1 MKASFLR
8 MASRLS
14 FFAVVGVGF
23 GARDMCLGNDGPPP
37 DPPPPQPADAGEDG
51 AMSKRP
57 AFPSSPTPRDVRAI

>member
-14 FFAVVGVGF
+14 FFALVGAGF

-37 DPPPPQPADAGEDG
+37 PPPPAPGDAGEDG
-51 AMSKRP
+51 AMTKRP
-57 AFPSSPTPRDVRAI
+57 ALPLQEGARAI

>member
-1 MKASFLR
+1 MKASLLR

-14 FFAVVGVGF
+14 FFALVGAGF

-37 DPPPPQPADAGEDG
+37 PEAPKPTDAGQDG

-57 AFPSSPTPRDVRAI
+57 EAPSSLTPHGTRPI

>member
-14 FFAVVGVGF
+14 FFAFVGAGF

-37 DPPPPQPADAGEDG
+37 PPPPAPADAGEDG

-57 AFPSSPTPRDVRAI
+57 ALPLQEGARAI